1 MKFPV
6 TQFGQCIIATAILLL
21 CLLSFVGQSTAQD
34 FDLPIEAHKIPF
46 DFSSPAQSAT
56 YTPSKAS
63 GKGFS
68 VCVLVPHMKD
78 EYWIS
83 VHSGF
88 QEKAKQLQLNFDWHE
103 AGGYLNLD
111 RQVEQ
116 IRTCVSKG
124 HDAIVIGAV
133 SAKAPK
139 LLKAVSKASQ
149 QVPVIALVNDLA
161 SPDLTAKIAVSWER
175 MGQMLGEKIVSDL
188 PKGPDRQFT
197 VRMVSGPSSSG
208 WAPILERG
216 LREGLKSDRITVI
229 KNFEADSDYHN
240 QFQQVEAAV
249 AECGPN
255 DILVGSA
262 PAAEAAMSLINL
274 IPCASKP
281 KIYATYYSHAVKR
294 GLRSSKIAA
303 SVVDFPVLQGW
314 LAADQ
319 ATKLLTGSL
328 KNKQVGPTIQI
339 TTPKTLPA
347 DRWAIVSEAFR

>member
-1 MKFPV
+1 MKFLA
-6 TQFGQCIIATAILLL
+6 TQFGQCIIATATLLL
-21 CLLSFVGQSTAQD
+21 CLVSFVGQSTAQN

-46 DFSSPAQSAT
+46 DFSSPVYSVK
-56 YTPSKAS
+56 YTPSKVS

-88 QEKAKQLQLNFDWHE
+88 QEKAKQLQLSFDWHE

-111 RQVEQ
+111 RQIKQ
-116 IRTCVSKG
+116 IRSCVSKG

-133 SAKAPK
+133 SANAPR
-139 LLKAVSKASQ
+139 LLKAISEASRK
-149 QVPVIALVNDLA
+149 VPVIALVNDLT
-161 SPDLTAKIAVSWER
+161 SPDLSAKVAVSWER
-175 MGQMLGEKIVSDL
+175 MGQMLGEKIVDDL
-188 PKGPDRQFT
+188 PDGSDRKFT

-216 LREGLKSDRITVI
+216 LRKGLKSDRITVI
-229 KNFEADSDYHN
+229 ENFEADSDYHN

-274 IPCASKP
+274 IPCKTKP

-294 GLRSSKIAA
+294 GLRSGKIAA
-303 SVVDFPVLQGW
+303 AAVDFPVLQGW
-314 LAADQ
+314 LAASQ
-319 ATKLLTGSL
+319 VTKLLAGSL
-328 KNKQVGPTIQI
+328 ENKQVGPIVQI
-339 TTPKTLPA
+339 TTPEILP
-347 DRWAIVSEAFR
+347 DDKWAIVANSFR